1 MSGVVEAALW
11 ALALVVLFSVFIDLV
26 WVLTGTLESLCE
38 PLFVCCRR
46 GASDEERARLP
57 PCLRRQAGL
66 SCGAL
71 RCFQSNRPSGRQ
83 GYERYASRRGVS
95 SPCAS
100 TEARCMAREMA
111 VYRRR
116 RASGVSG

>member
-38 PLFVCCRR
+38 PLYVCCRR
-46 GASDEERARLP
+46 GASDEERARPP
-57 PCLRRQAGL
+57 PCLRRRAGP

-71 RCFQSNRPSGRQ
+71 RCPQSNRPSGR
-83 GYERYASRRGVS
+83 
-95 SPCAS
+95 
-100 TEARCMAREMA
+100 
-111 VYRRR
+111 
-116 RASGVSG
+116 